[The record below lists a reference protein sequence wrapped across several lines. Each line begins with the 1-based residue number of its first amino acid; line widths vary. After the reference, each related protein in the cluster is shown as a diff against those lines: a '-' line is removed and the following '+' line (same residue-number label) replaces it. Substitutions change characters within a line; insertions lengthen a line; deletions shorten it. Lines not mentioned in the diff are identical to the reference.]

1 MSEKFYNVMQRR
13 SDLLHRLAVWQEVSE
28 HLSKF
33 LDTDASPATMG
44 IRTDGGGMAV
54 PQDRIEAVLGEIDKS
69 FLQTINNELSKIDK
83 SEVAEHDRKE
93 KQVRKKKNT
102 KKKETKRTAKAK
114 SDKD

>member
-44 IRTDGGGMAV
+44 IRTDGGGMTV
-54 PQDRIEAVLGEIDKS
+54 PQDRIELVLGEVDES
-69 FLQTINNELSKIDK
+69 FIQAINNELRKIDK
-83 SEVAEHDRKE
+83 SEVAEHGRKE
-93 KQVRKKKNT
+93 KQVRKKKSI
-102 KKKETKRTAKAK
+102 KKKATKRATKAKANK
-114 SDKD
+114 N